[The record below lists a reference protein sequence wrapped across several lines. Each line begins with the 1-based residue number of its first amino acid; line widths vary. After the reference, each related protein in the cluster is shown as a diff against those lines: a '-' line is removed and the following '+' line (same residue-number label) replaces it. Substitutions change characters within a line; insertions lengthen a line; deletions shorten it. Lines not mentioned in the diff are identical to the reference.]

1 MRGIK
6 AFYLKHKNIVDFT
19 APFIYLFVLLL
30 SVRYVTNA
38 VNNPSFNIT
47 EEKKEQEPEKIE
59 EKELDITLE
68 IYDQNSKLLKSV
80 ETSNYKNTK
89 SIADYLSK
97 LRRDGDI
104 YYERVSYINRIDLVK
119 VLDLSD
125 EEALK
130 WVVIAGGQDITNEID
145 NLTFVELNNIKK
157 IEIKRVNK

>member
-1 MRGIK
+1 MRVIK
-6 AFYLKHKNIVDFT
+6 AFYLKHKNTVDFI
-19 APFIYLFVLLL
+19 APFIYLSILLF

-47 EEKKEQEPEKIE
+47 EEKKEQEPEKVE
-59 EKELDITLE
+59 EKDLDITLK

-97 LRRDGDI
+97 LRRDGEI
-104 YYERVSYINRIDLVK
+104 YYERVSYINRIELVK
-119 VLDLSD
+119 VQDMPD
-125 EEALK
+125 EETIK
-130 WVVIAGGQDITNEID
+130 WIVIADGQDITNEID